1 MGALGFRAAKRDDS
15 EPEVVAAFVEGG
27 ATVWKISGANVP
39 DLMVGFLGRTH
50 AVEVKT
56 GNAVLTAG
64 QLAAFGPSGAWAG
77 EPVQIARNGAQAK
90 RLLRQWEVAAAALES
105 KGDAR

>member
-1 MGALGFRAAKRDDS
+1 LSGLGLRAAKRDDS

-39 DLMVGFLGRTH
+39 DLVIGFLGRTH

-56 GNAVLTAG
+56 GNACLSAG
-64 QLAAFGPSGAWAG
+64 QLAAFGPGGGWAG
-77 EPVQIARNGAQAK
+77 EPVQIARNGPQAK
-90 RLLRQWEVAAAALES
+90 RLLRVWEIAAAAPE
-105 KGDAR
+105 AP